1 MSVFLFNKSIWKNGW
16 KDFIVLIDLQ
26 LSGRVS
32 WLRSGCLNSEHS
44 CALSYFT
51 LPNALHFG
59 NRLICD
65 IICTAKFNFLIQWQL
80 SGKWPKSNDHACV
93 RWPHLSQ
100 SISINL
106 NLIDPWIMAV
116 MPACLPSY
124 ATLFAGQ
131 IKLCS
136 LNHCNHTYFQ
146 KKKKKNY
153 EREEKV
159 NENRNHIICAV
170 KCKCQ
175 LCCDVHDFRRTLHW
189 LCSTCDWCNTLTLT
203 RTWRWSSWKIAQ
215 TQTAILST
223 ILLFNSMRMPIHSS
237 RHLLVFR
244 SMNNNKFVAWWFTL
258 CNYSYNFK
266 FSRMHEVQKYFSNT
280 TSTRKLGNNVCFS
293 FIDIVVLIGLQ
304 KLLHD

>member
-146 KKKKKNY
+146 KKKKKKIMK
-153 EREEKV
+153 EKKKSMKIEIISYVLSSV
-159 NENRNHIICAV
+159 NANCAV
-170 KCKCQ
+170 MCTIFAERSIDYVALATDAIRSHWRALGADHREKLHKRKQRFCQ
-175 LCCDVHDFRRTLHW
+175 QFFCSIRCECPSIHQDTYLFFVQWTTTNLWLGGSHCAIIRT
-189 LCSTCDWCNTLTLT
+189 
-203 RTWRWSSWKIAQ
+203 
-215 TQTAILST
+215 ILSFRACT
-223 ILLFNSMRMPIHSS
+223 RYKNTSQTRHRRENLEIMFVFHS
-237 RHLLVFR
+237 L
-244 SMNNNKFVAWWFTL
+244 
-258 CNYSYNFK
+258 
-266 FSRMHEVQKYFSNT
+266 
-280 TSTRKLGNNVCFS
+280 TS
-293 FIDIVVLIGLQ
+293 
-304 KLLHD
+304 